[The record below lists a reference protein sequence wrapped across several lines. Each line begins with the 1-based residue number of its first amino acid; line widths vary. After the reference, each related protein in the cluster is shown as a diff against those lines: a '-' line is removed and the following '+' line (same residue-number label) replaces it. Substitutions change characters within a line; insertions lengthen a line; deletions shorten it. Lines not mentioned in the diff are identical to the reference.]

1 MCAERKLILANTRH
15 TFGEGFMR
23 GVNKWMI
30 DYITVD
36 EKQRSVILVAKE
48 GCLTG
53 HIIM

>member
-1 MCAERKLILANTRH
+1 
-15 TFGEGFMR
+15 MR

-53 HIIM
+53 HIIMQLQLDKKQELMGVWMEE